1 MSGTLGTVK
10 VPRPHAGQVAVFGA
24 PERRFNWG
32 SMGRRW
38 RKTSGVMAH
47 KAIPEALKGGV
58 VLWTAPTYKQTKIA
72 WDECVKMAGEVARF
86 NKTEMSAYFP
96 NQGRIVFV
104 SLDEPNNAR
113 GHTATGVV
121 VDEAADVDEK
131 AWYEVL
137 RPTLLDTRGWA
148 WVIGTPKGRNWFWR
162 EWMHARDRDDSYAWQ
177 APALGARVDPDDGTN
192 LIRTPHPLENTDLAF
207 EELQQI
213 WATSPERSFR
223 QEILA
228 EFLDDG
234 GGVFRGVRQCI
245 AGELR
250 EPYLG
255 RFCMGADFARQ
266 HDFTV
271 LTVMDMQTKAVVDW
285 QRFNQI
291 DWYSQVARIGA
302 LYHKWHTGGSEMTI
316 LAEKNMAGDVL
327 IENLQRSG
335 VPVTPYSTNYKTKR
349 QLIEGLQLAIERRQI
364 TYPDIPQVIA
374 ELDAYEQARLNSGII
389 RFRAPQGMFD
399 DCVISLALAWRLAKF
414 GNQPRNMGTF
424 KFLANNATPKSKS
437 LITEYRMALR
447 KRRVAVP
454 IGA

>member
-1 MSGTLGTVK
+1 MSGTVK
-10 VPRPHAGQVAVFGA
+10 VPKPHAGQRAVFGA

-47 KAIPEALKGGV
+47 KALPEALRGGT

-72 WDECVKMAGEVARF
+72 WDECFKMAGEVMRF
-86 NKTEMSAYFP
+86 NKTEMTAYGP
-96 NQGRIVFV
+96 NNGRIVFV

-121 VDEAADVDEK
+121 VDEAADVDES

-162 EWMHARDRDDSYAWQ
+162 EWMVARDRDDSYAWQ
-177 APALGARVDPDDGTN
+177 APALGARIDPNDPMN
-192 LIRTPHPLENTDLAF
+192 LLRDPHPLENTDLSF
-207 EELQQI
+207 EELQQV
-213 WATSPERSFR
+213 WSTSPERSFR

-234 GGVFRGVRQCI
+234 GGVFRDVTKRI

-255 RFCMGADFARQ
+255 RFSIGADFARQ

-271 LTVMDMQTKAVVDW
+271 LTVMDIESKTVVDW

-291 DWYSQVARIGA
+291 DWFSQHARIAA
-302 LYHKWHTGGSEMTI
+302 LYHKWKQHDSAVTI

-327 IENLQRSG
+327 IEMLQRAG

-349 QLIEGLQLAIERRQI
+349 QLIEGLQLAIERGQL
-364 TYPDIPQVIA
+364 TYPNIPQLVA
-374 ELDAYEQARLNSGII
+374 ELQAYEQDRLPSGII
-389 RFRAPQGMFD
+389 RYRAPQGMFD
-399 DCVISLALAWRLAKF
+399 DCVISLALAWRVAKF
-414 GNQPRNMGTF
+414 GHQPKNMGNF
-424 KFLANNATPKSKS
+424 KFTTGRTKPKVTN
-437 LITEYRMALR
+437 LIHEYRAGLR
-447 KRRVAVP
+447 AKRQTVA
-454 IGA
+454 IGGG